1 MISLPTWA
9 ICPIVVAVVLS
20 PVLAFLMAI
29 AVEIVI
35 GALVDAGALPVL
47 ALVSAGA
54 IGWLL
59 LRNLWVRRRGR
70 PTVEI

>member
-1 MISLPTWA
+1 MINLPTWA
-9 ICPIVVAVVLS
+9 LLSIAVAAMLS

-35 GALVDAGALPVL
+35 GALVDAGALPAFAFV
-47 ALVSAGA
+47 AAGA
-54 IGWLL
+54 ICWLL
-59 LRNLWVRRRGR
+59 LRNLWVSRRGR

>member
-9 ICPIVVAVVLS
+9 LLSIAVAAMFS
-20 PVLAFLMAI
+20 PVLAFLMAM

-35 GALVDAGALPVL
+35 GSLVDAGALP
-47 ALVSAGA
+47 ALPLVVVGA
-54 IGWLL
+54 IGWLF